1 MFNKIST
8 KRQLCAILILVLVIM
23 LGACGTEEK
32 VTEEKVDAV
41 QEPEMIVIGTG
52 GISGVWYPVGGA
64 IASALSNS
72 AGVTATAQASAGS
85 VENIRLLSNGEIE
98 MGISNTS
105 VVASAVAGEEAFVG
119 EPVSNIRGIAIML
132 PIQTQM
138 IVRDDSDIKSLY
150 DLKGKSVGVG
160 QPGSGDEVQIRQMLE
175 TIGITYD
182 DIDEK
187 MLSYSELV
195 TSFKDKQIDAM
206 FVLSGAPTSVI
217 LDAASQEKIRILPVE
232 DTIRDKVIEKFP
244 FNVKITLA
252 ANTYQFQTEPVELL
266 QLGTLLFCDESLSED
281 VVYRMTKALF
291 DNVDKLQ
298 ASHNQMAT
306 FSLETAIDGMPVD
319 LHPGAEKYYKEAGL
333 IK

>member
-1 MFNKIST
+1 MFKKIST
-8 KRQLCAILILVLVIM
+8 QKKLCVFLILALVMM
-23 LGACGTEEK
+23 LGACGANDEAQ
-32 VTEEKVDAV
+32 VT

-64 IASALSNS
+64 IASVLSNS

-85 VENIRLLSNGEIE
+85 VENIRLLSQGEIE
-98 MGISNTS
+98 MGIANTS

-119 EPVSNIRGIAIML
+119 EPISNMRGIAIML

-138 IVRDDSDIKSLY
+138 IVRADSDIQSLY

-175 TIGITYD
+175 TIGITYE
-182 DIDEK
+182 DIDPK

-206 FVLSGAPTSVI
+206 FVLSGAPTSAI
-217 LDAASQEKIRILPVE
+217 LDAASQEKVRILPVE
-232 DTIRDKVIEKFP
+232 DEIRDKVIEKFP
-244 FNVKITLA
+244 FNVKITLP

-281 VVYRMTKALF
+281 AVYRITKALF
-291 DNVDKLQ
+291 DNVETLQ
-298 ASHNQMAT
+298 GSHNQMAS
-306 FSLETAIDGMPVD
+306 FSLEKAIDGMPID
-319 LHPGAEKYYKEAGL
+319 LHPGAIKYYKEAGL